1 MQSVGVQEYRL
12 RFSECDRHG
21 RMKLKTFC
29 DYAQEVAGIHA
40 SELGVGLE
48 VLLPQRRSWFL
59 SRICLGID
67 RYPAV
72 GGRVRISTW
81 PAGFDRLFAL
91 REFRFEEEGAGVFA
105 RASGA
110 WLLMDVAAMRILH
123 AERLCG
129 ALLPP
134 LPEGE
139 GVAFPD
145 LGKLPVAP
153 VGENPRLRRVMP
165 TQIDVNGHL
174 NNAEYA
180 AILQDCL
187 GTGAYPARLQINYK
201 HGVPPDSDLTISGHG
216 GGEGDFLFTGRLGSV
231 VSFEAA
237 GTLHHSKPGES
248 YIWDLI
254 EAQ

>member
-12 RFSECDRHG
+12 RFSECDRYG

-48 VLLPQRRSWFL
+48 VLLPQQRSWFL
-59 SRICLGID
+59 SRICLEID
-67 RYPAV
+67 RYPVV
-72 GGRVRISTW
+72 GSRVRVTTW
-81 PAGFDRLFAL
+81 PAGFDGLFAL
-91 REFRFEEEGAGVFA
+91 REFRFALEDGGCFA
-105 RASGA
+105 RGSSG

-134 LPEGE
+134 PPEGE
-139 GVAFPD
+139 SVAFPC

-153 VGENPRLRRVMP
+153 AEENPRLRRVMP

-187 GTGAYPARLQINYK
+187 GLGVYPARLQINYK
-201 HGVPPDSDLTISGHG
+201 HSVPPDSELTISGHG
-216 GGEGDFLFTGRLGSV
+216 SGEGDGFLFTGRLDGV

-237 GTLHHSKPGES
+237 GTLHRTEQGE
-248 YIWDLI
+248 
-254 EAQ
+254 